1 VDPWQGIGGRG
12 VAAENAPLDATLN
25 FIRALYGIVDV
36 LRRAQGNAAAAA
48 FGLDASECGY
58 QIVASGP
65 FWQLRDYSNHASS
78 HSLLI
83 VAAPIK
89 RPYIWDL
96 APSASAIRYCLGNGL
111 HVHLL
116 EWLPAS
122 QSIGNNGLDEYALA
136 ICDCIAKISVESA
149 KPFLIG
155 HSLGG
160 TLAAIYGAWAPGT
173 IRGLVL
179 LGAPLC
185 FEPERSRFRDALVSL
200 VSPALSEADPFP
212 GSLLSQMSAL
222 ASPSTFI
229 WSRLTDVAS
238 SLADNHAL
246 EIHGRIERWA
256 LDEVALPGKLVHQI
270 VEWLYRENRFF
281 RGVLK
286 IGRAHI
292 GPSTL
297 LAPTLAVVNTTDEVA
312 PLDSI
317 KPFANAMP
325 ATSVRIVEYP
335 GEVGVCLQHL
345 GLLVG
350 REARMKVWPT
360 IISWL
365 NSQS

>member
-1 VDPWQGIGGRG
+1 M
-12 VAAENAPLDATLN
+12 AAESAPLDATLN
-25 FIRALYGIVDV
+25 FIRTLYGTVDL
-36 LRRAQGNAAAAA
+36 LRRAQGNLAAAA

-65 FWQLRDYSNHASS
+65 FWRLRDYGNHASS

-96 APSASAIRYCLGNGL
+96 APAASAISYCQRNGL

-122 QSIGNNGLDEYALA
+122 QGIRNNGLDEYALA

-185 FEPERSRFRDALVSL
+185 FEPERSRPMRSFPWCRRLCQRL
-200 VSPALSEADPFP
+200 IHFP
-212 GSLLSQMSAL
+212 G
-222 ASPSTFI
+222 
-229 WSRLTDVAS
+229 
-238 SLADNHAL
+238 
-246 EIHGRIERWA
+246 
-256 LDEVALPGKLVHQI
+256 
-270 VEWLYRENRFF
+270 RFC
-281 RGVLK
+281 RK
-286 IGRAHI
+286 
-292 GPSTL
+292 
-297 LAPTLAVVNTTDEVA
+297 
-312 PLDSI
+312 
-317 KPFANAMP
+317 
-325 ATSVRIVEYP
+325 
-335 GEVGVCLQHL
+335 
-345 GLLVG
+345 
-350 REARMKVWPT
+350 
-360 IISWL
+360 
-365 NSQS
+365 